1 MRCLL
6 LAFALALIALTG
18 CSLGSD
24 PAEAE
29 DPAASA
35 SGPSREVLRM
45 SLWELEPPSFDPAV
59 ASDLLSDLFDP
70 LVRMTPNLDARPSM
84 AASWEATPDGKE
96 WTFHL
101 REDGRWSNGDALTAH
116 DYEYAWKRILSPEA
130 DTGWA
135 FYFPVRGGLAYYNC
149 KPREE
154 SDCDRLRE
162 RVAIRASDDH
172 TLSVGLKHRFPRLA
186 HLLTYPAFLPVHQP
200 TVERFGSKWWTP
212 EHIVTSGPFRIASWE
227 RGRLLVLERWAE
239 WRSASTVDVERVEI
253 RIDGDNAAA
262 LEAFEAGELDIV
274 ISPPPED
281 FERLHQLPQWRLHPR
296 PLTTYLGVNVEN
308 IPDVNQ
314 RRAMALAIDRR
325 RLTEDVLYQ
334 HHPAT
339 RFVPPVVHPGTSPDS
354 DFLSSTVDLNAARAY
369 MRRATRPNRSVAL
382 WVADLRNMQMIARE
396 AESAW
401 RQLGIETTVKVM
413 PIETGFEI
421 LAGPQNR
428 RVDVFG
434 IAQTAFTGDPTD
446 FFHVLTCN
454 GDGNYTNF
462 CKRTYDEIF
471 REFGRIA
478 DGPRRENLFARLETM
493 LTGKNGFM
501 PLIPLYWVDYAVLE
515 ADRVQRFEI
524 LPSDPTLYFSDIVL
538 AES

>member
-212 EHIVTSGPFRIASWE
+212 EHIVTSGPFRIASWSVAGSSSSSGGPSGGA
-227 RGRLLVLERWAE
+227 RRRSMSKE
-239 WRSASTVDVERVEI
+239 WRFESTGTTPPRSKLSKQASSTSSSRRHPRTSNAYTSCLSGGSTRDRSRHTSAST
-253 RIDGDNAAA
+253 
-262 LEAFEAGELDIV
+262 
-274 ISPPPED
+274 
-281 FERLHQLPQWRLHPR
+281 
-296 PLTTYLGVNVEN
+296 
-308 IPDVNQ
+308 
-314 RRAMALAIDRR
+314 
-325 RLTEDVLYQ
+325 
-334 HHPAT
+334 
-339 RFVPPVVHPGTSPDS
+339 
-354 DFLSSTVDLNAARAY
+354 
-369 MRRATRPNRSVAL
+369 
-382 WVADLRNMQMIARE
+382 LR
-396 AESAW
+396 
-401 RQLGIETTVKVM
+401 T
-413 PIETGFEI
+413 F
-421 LAGPQNR
+421 
-428 RVDVFG
+428 
-434 IAQTAFTGDPTD
+434 
-446 FFHVLTCN
+446 
-454 GDGNYTNF
+454 
-462 CKRTYDEIF
+462 RT
-471 REFGRIA
+471 
-478 DGPRRENLFARLETM
+478 
-493 LTGKNGFM
+493 
-501 PLIPLYWVDYAVLE
+501 
-515 ADRVQRFEI
+515 
-524 LPSDPTLYFSDIVL
+524 
-538 AES
+538 